1 MKIYKV
7 VVKMKDTEGEGKVI
21 PFDFIA
27 PAVDDEA
34 ARTAAFNLGYL
45 INEST
50 NHRLKIRETS
60 FVEIP

>member
-7 VVKMKDTEGEGKVI
+7 VVMMRDTEGEKNVI
-21 PFDFIA
+21 PFDFIT

-34 ARTAAFNLGYL
+34 AKTAAYNLGYL

-60 FVEIP
+60 FIEIP